1 MLPSFSYLG
10 EHTGFRGTIKNS
22 PRDFVVTELEVPEL
36 LLRDARAELLQ
47 ESSEAPPA
55 QSRPCPREP
64 KKRRPEPPGPGALGC
79 PRHAAPGPPGR
90 GPSRAGGGSAA
101 SPGRSQR
108 ERDPDLQPGPGE
120 APVLESLL
128 GKPVS
133 ELLNK
138 FACDVKDAWGLEN
151 NADAG
156 AREFSLGPRL
166 DKKIR
171 ADLHSAVRQKYPFLV
186 TVTKDNEMIVK
197 GNPDYREL
205 CQLVTEKETSD
216 FFKFLDAKL
225 ENSTFSFEP
234 DGNKEHRKTVHHF
247 INRKFG
253 KLLETKS
260 FTMTDANDQPNTSI
274 IVRFREKSLSRKRCA
289 GGFQKQDVYT
299 AFTLQKE
306 NLETL
311 EAIGLLA
318 VELDV
323 LPSDFS
329 YTGIKDKKAI
339 TLQPMVVKKVTPE
352 RLKEIGNK
360 MEKKGMKIYNI
371 RPAYQHLRLGQL
383 KGNHFDI
390 VVRDLQH
397 HSHDTS
403 ADLKERISEAVE
415 SVETKGF
422 VNYYGPQRFGQ
433 GQIVQTDQI
442 GLALLNEK
450 MVKAVKLFFMPEDT
464 DDPVNNAKRY
474 FLQTEDAKGTLVML
488 PEFKVREKM
497 LLRALNRY
505 GVNHEGCTKGWLN
518 IPHSL
523 RIFYVHAYCSKI
535 WNEAASYRLKTYGS
549 KVVEGDLVFLEE
561 IDESI
566 SLNDK
571 VSLLVKVSIPYCE
584 DSCQVASGR
593 TRGNS
598 LKLYQKKLGYVHVVT
613 ASEESANKYSIY
625 QISLFFSSKVVLPMV
640 GHSIKYPSNKVG
652 QWYHERLS
660 KDELELCKFRVSPL
674 QLNIPGCY
682 RLILKNVQNLSYF
695 LESSEKEIKI
705 EDNHLN
711 DLKVSL
717 HISFDLDP
725 SCYATVC
732 LREIMKCHF

>member
-1 MLPSFSYLG
+1 MLRCFSYRAG
-10 EHTGFRGTIKNS
+10 HAGFRGTIKNS
-22 PRDFVVTELEVPEL
+22 PSDFVVTELEAPAPL
-36 LLRDARAELLQ
+36 PRASRAELLQ
-47 ESSEAPPA
+47 KASEAPPA
-55 QSRPCPREP
+55 QGSPCPREA
-64 KKRRPEPPGPGALGC
+64 KARRTEPPGPAAPRC
-79 PRHAAPGPPGR
+79 PRAAAPP
-90 GPSRAGGGSAA
+90 GGGCAA
-101 SPGRSQR
+101 CPGERER
-108 ERDPDLQPGPGE
+108 ERDLELQSGLGE

-133 ELLNK
+133 ELLNR
-138 FACDVKDAWGLEN
+138 FACGLKDAWASEN
-151 NADAG
+151 NADADT
-156 AREFSLGPRL
+156 REFSLGPRM

-171 ADLHSAVRQKYPFLV
+171 AALHSAVRQKFPFLV

-234 DGNKEHRKTVHHF
+234 DGSKEHRKIVHHF

-260 FTMTDANDQPNTSI
+260 FSVKDLNDQPNMSI
-274 IVRFREKSLSRKRCA
+274 MVRFREKSWSRKRSAA
-289 GGFQKQDVYT
+289 GFPKKDVYT

-318 VELDV
+318 AELDV

-352 RLKEIGNK
+352 RLKKIGNK
-360 MEKKGMKIYNI
+360 MEKRGIKICNI
-371 RPAYQHLRLGQL
+371 HPAYQHLRLGQL

-390 VVRDLQH
+390 IVRDLQP
-397 HSHDTS
+397 HSNDSS
-403 ADLKERISEAVE
+403 ADLKERISEAME
-415 SVETKGF
+415 SVKTKGF

-433 GQIVQTDQI
+433 GQIVQADQI

-450 MVKAVKLFFMPEDT
+450 MVEAVKLFFTPEDT

-549 KVVEGDLVFLEE
+549 KVVEGDLIFLEE
-561 IDESI
+561 NDESI

-571 VSLLVKVSIPYCE
+571 
-584 DSCQVASGR
+584 
-593 TRGNS
+593 
-598 LKLYQKKLGYVHVVT
+598 VHVVT

-625 QISLFFSSKVVLPMV
+625 QVVLPMV

-695 LESSEKEIKI
+695 LESSEKEMKM

-711 DLKVSL
+711 DLNVSL

-732 LREIMKCHF
+732 LREIMKCDF

>member
-1 MLPSFSYLG
+1 MLPSFSYLTG
-10 EHTGFRGTIKNS
+10 HTGFRGTIKNS
-22 PRDFVVTELEVPEL
+22 PGDFVVTEIEVPERF
-36 LLRDARAELLQ
+36 LRDAGAELPR
-47 ESSEAPPA
+47 EGSEALPE
-55 QSRPCPREP
+55 QSGPCPRRPKARRTEP
-64 KKRRPEPPGPGALGC
+64 PDPGAPLSPRRALLAPSERGPGRAAPPGQSGSEGAPEPQSGLETAAALEALLGQAVSEALGAFARGVKAAWGPGSGA
-79 PRHAAPGPPGR
+79 
-90 GPSRAGGGSAA
+90 SAGT
-101 SPGRSQR
+101 
-108 ERDPDLQPGPGE
+108 GE
-120 APVLESLL
+120 L
-128 GKPVS
+128 
-133 ELLNK
+133 
-138 FACDVKDAWGLEN
+138 
-151 NADAG
+151 
-156 AREFSLGPRL
+156 SLGPWP
-166 DKKIR
+166 DKKSR
-171 ADLHSAVRQKYPFLV
+171 ADLHSAVRQKFPFLI

-197 GNPDYREL
+197 GNADYREL
-205 CQLVTEKETSD
+205 RQLVTEKETSD

-234 DGNKEHRKTVHHF
+234 DGNKEHRKVVHHF

-260 FTMTDANDQPNTSI
+260 FPVADGSDQPNMSI
-274 IVRFREKSLSRKRCA
+274 MVRFREKCWSRKRSA
-289 GGFQKQDVYT
+289 GGSQEKQDVYT

-318 VELDV
+318 AELDV

-339 TLQPMVVKKVTPE
+339 TFQPMVVKKVTPE
-352 RLKEIGNK
+352 RLKGIENQV
-360 MEKKGMKIYNI
+360 EKKGIRIYNI
-371 RPAYQHLRLGQL
+371 RSAYQHLRLGQL

-390 VVRDLQH
+390 IVRDLQH
-397 HSHDTS
+397 HSHDSS
-403 ADLKERISEAVE
+403 ADLKERIAEAME
-415 SVETKGF
+415 NVETKGF

-442 GLALLNEK
+442 GLALLSEK
-450 MVKAVKLFFMPEDT
+450 MVQAVKLFFTPEDT
-464 DDPVNNAKRY
+464 GDPVNNAKRY

-505 GVNHEGCTKGWLN
+505 GVSHEGCTKGWLN

-535 WNEAASYRLKTYGS
+535 WNEAASYRLKVYGL
-549 KVVEGDLVFLEE
+549 KVVEGDLVFSEE
-561 IDESI
+561 NDESI

-571 VSLLVKVSIPYCE
+571 
-584 DSCQVASGR
+584 
-593 TRGNS
+593 
-598 LKLYQKKLGYVHVVT
+598 VHVVT
-613 ASEESANKYSIY
+613 ASEESAKKYSIY
-625 QISLFFSSKVVLPMV
+625 QVVLPMV
-640 GHSIKYPSNKVG
+640 GHSIKYPSNKLG

-660 KDELELCKFRVSPL
+660 KDELEMCKFRVSSL

-682 RLILKNVQNLSYF
+682 RLLLKHVQNLSFF
-695 LESSEKEIKI
+695 LESGEKGIKI

-711 DLKVSL
+711 DPKVSL

-732 LREIMKCHF
+732 LREIMKCDF

>member
-1 MLPSFSYLG
+1 MLPSFSYLT

-22 PRDFVVTELEVPEL
+22 PRDFVVTELEVPQL
-36 LLRDARAELLQ
+36 FLRDTRAELPQ
-47 ESSEAPPA
+47 KTSEAPPG
-55 QSRPCPREP
+55 QSSPCPRQP
-64 KKRRPEPPGPGALGC
+64 KKRRTEPPGPGAAEC
-79 PRHAAPGPPGR
+79 PRGAAPGPAGCGPG
-90 GPSRAGGGSAA
+90 RAGGGCAA
-101 SPGRSQR
+101 SPDKSGPEGDSELRSSGLR
-108 ERDPDLQPGPGE
+108 EG
-120 APVLESLL
+120 PVLESLL

-133 ELLNK
+133 ERLSK
-138 FACDVKDAWGLEN
+138 FACDLKDAWGLEN
-151 NADAG
+151 SADAG
-156 AREFSLGPRL
+156 IREFSLGPRL

-171 ADLHSAVRQKYPFLV
+171 ADLHSAVRQKFPFLV

-205 CQLVTEKETSD
+205 CRLVTEKETSD

-234 DGNKEHRKTVHHF
+234 DGNKEHRKIVHHF

-260 FTMTDANDQPNTSI
+260 FTVTDVNDQPNMSI
-274 IVRFREKSLSRKRCA
+274 MVRFREKSWSRKRSA
-289 GGFQKQDVYT
+289 GCFQENQGVYT

-318 VELDV
+318 AELDV

-360 MEKKGMKIYNI
+360 MEKKGIRIFNI
-371 RPAYQHLRLGQL
+371 RSAYQHLRLGQL

-390 VVRDLQH
+390 VVRDLRH
-397 HSHDTS
+397 HNHDCS
-403 ADLKERISEAVE
+403 ADLKGRISEAMQN
-415 SVETKGF
+415 VETKGF

-450 MVKAVKLFFMPEDT
+450 MVKAVNLFFTPEDT

-474 FLQTEDAKGTLVML
+474 FLQTEDAKGTLGML

-561 IDESI
+561 NYESV
-566 SLNDK
+566 SMNDK
-571 VSLLVKVSIPYCE
+571 
-584 DSCQVASGR
+584 
-593 TRGNS
+593 
-598 LKLYQKKLGYVHVVT
+598 VHVVT

-625 QISLFFSSKVVLPMV
+625 QVVLPMV

-652 QWYHERLS
+652 QWYRERLS
-660 KDELELCKFRVSPL
+660 KDELDLCKFRVSSL

-682 RLILKNVQNLSYF
+682 RLILKNIQNLSYF
-695 LESSEKEIKI
+695 LEGFEEGIKI
-705 EDNHLN
+705 EDNLLN
-711 DLKVSL
+711 DLKLSL
-717 HISFDLDP
+717 HVSFDLDS

-732 LREIMKCHF
+732 LREIMKCDF

>member
-1 MLPSFSYLG
+1 MLPSFSYLT
-10 EHTGFRGTIKNS
+10 EHRGFRGTIKNS
-22 PRDFVVTELEVPEL
+22 PSDFVVTELEVPEL
-36 LLRDARAELLQ
+36 LLRDTRAGLLQ
-47 ESSEAPPA
+47 ETSEAPPA
-55 QSRPCPREP
+55 QSSPC
-64 KKRRPEPPGPGALGC
+64 
-79 PRHAAPGPPGR
+79 
-90 GPSRAGGGSAA
+90 RAGGGCAA
-101 SPGRSQR
+101 PPGRSER
-108 ERDPDLQPGPGE
+108 EGDPGLQSGLGE

-133 ELLNK
+133 ELLSK
-138 FACDVKDAWGLEN
+138 FACDVKGAWGLEN
-151 NADAG
+151 DADAG
-156 AREFSLGPRL
+156 TREFSLGPRL

-234 DGNKEHRKTVHHF
+234 DGNKEHRKIVHHF

-260 FTMTDANDQPNTSI
+260 FTVTDVNDQPNMSI
-274 IVRFREKSLSRKRCA
+274 MVRFREKSGSRKRCA
-289 GGFQKQDVYT
+289 GGFQEKQDVYT

-318 VELDV
+318 AELDV

-371 RPAYQHLRLGQL
+371 HPAYQHLRLGQL

-390 VVRDLQH
+390 IVRDLQH
-397 HSHDTS
+397 HNHDSS
-403 ADLKERISEAVE
+403 ADLKERIAEAVE
-415 SVETKGF
+415 SVKTKGF

-450 MVKAVKLFFMPEDT
+450 MVKAVKLFFTPEDT

-497 LLRALNRY
+497 LLRALHRY
-505 GVNHEGCTKGWLN
+505 GVNHEGCTKGWLS

-561 IDESI
+561 NDESI

-571 VSLLVKVSIPYCE
+571 
-584 DSCQVASGR
+584 
-593 TRGNS
+593 
-598 LKLYQKKLGYVHVVT
+598 VHVVT

-625 QISLFFSSKVVLPMV
+625 QVVLPMV

-652 QWYHERLS
+652 EWYHERLS

-674 QLNIPGCY
+674 QLNVPGCY
-682 RLILKNVQNLSYF
+682 RPILKNVQNLSYF

-732 LREIMKCHF
+732 LREIMKCDF

>member
-1 MLPSFSYLG
+1 MLPSFSYLS
-10 EHTGFRGTIKNS
+10 EHTGFRGTIKNA
-22 PRDFVVTELEVPEL
+22 PGDFVVTELEVPEL
-36 LLRDARAELLQ
+36 FLGDSRAELLHK
-47 ESSEAPPA
+47 SGEAPPA
-55 QSRPCPREP
+55 QSSLCPREP
-64 KKRRPEPPGPGALGC
+64 KRRRTEPPGPSA
-79 PRHAAPGPPGR
+79 PRGDAAPGAPGQ
-90 GPSRAGGGSAA
+90 GPGRAGGGCGG
-101 SPGRSQR
+101 SPGKR
-108 ERDPDLQPGPGE
+108 EREGEPELQPGLGE

-133 ELLNK
+133 ELLHK
-138 FACDVKDAWGLEN
+138 FACDVKDAWGSEN
-151 NADAG
+151 NADA
-156 AREFSLGPRL
+156 AAMEFSLGPRL

-171 ADLHSAVRQKYPFLV
+171 ADLHSAVRQKFPFLV
-186 TVTKDNEMIVK
+186 TLTKDNEMVVK

-260 FTMTDANDQPNTSI
+260 FTVTDVNDQPNTSI
-274 IVRFREKSLSRKRCA
+274 MVRFREKSWSRKRCA
-289 GGFQKQDVYT
+289 GGFQEKQDVYT

-318 VELDV
+318 AELDV

-371 RPAYQHLRLGQL
+371 RPAHQHLRLGQL

-390 VVRDLQH
+390 VVRALQH
-397 HSHDTS
+397 HSHDSS
-403 ADLKERISEAVE
+403 ADLKERIAEAVE

-450 MVKAVKLFFMPEDT
+450 MVKAVKLFFTPEDT

-474 FLQTEDAKGTLVML
+474 FLQTEDAKGTLAML

-561 IDESI
+561 NDESI

-571 VSLLVKVSIPYCE
+571 V
-584 DSCQVASGR
+584 
-593 TRGNS
+593 
-598 LKLYQKKLGYVHVVT
+598 HVVT
-613 ASEESANKYSIY
+613 AAEESANKYSIY
-625 QISLFFSSKVVLPMV
+625 QVVLPMV

-711 DLKVSL
+711 DLQVSL

-732 LREIMKCHF
+732 LREIMKCDF

>member
-1 MLPSFSYLG
+1 MLPSFSYLT

-22 PRDFVVTELEVPEL
+22 PRDFVVTELEI
-36 LLRDARAELLQ
+36 
-47 ESSEAPPA
+47 S
-55 QSRPCPREP
+55 PCPQEP
-64 KKRRPEPPGPGALGC
+64 KKRRTEPPGPSAPGC
-79 PRHAAPGPPGR
+79 PRDAAPGPPGR
-90 GPSRAGGGSAA
+90 GPSCAA
-101 SPGRSQR
+101 SLGKNER
-108 ERDPDLQPGPGE
+108 EGDPDLQPDLGE
-120 APVLESLL
+120 ASVLDSLL
-128 GKPVS
+128 GKPMS

-151 NADAG
+151 NSDAG

-260 FTMTDANDQPNTSI
+260 FTVTDVNDQSNTSI
-274 IVRFREKSLSRKRCA
+274 MVRFREKSSSRKRCS
-289 GGFQKQDVYT
+289 GGFQEKQDVYT

-318 VELDV
+318 AELDV

-390 VVRDLQH
+390 VVRDLQQ
-397 HSHDTS
+397 HSHDSS
-403 ADLKERISEAVE
+403 ADLKDRISEAVE

-450 MVKAVKLFFMPEDT
+450 MVKAVKLFFTPEDT

-561 IDESI
+561 NDESI

-571 VSLLVKVSIPYCE
+571 
-584 DSCQVASGR
+584 
-593 TRGNS
+593 
-598 LKLYQKKLGYVHVVT
+598 VHVVT

-625 QISLFFSSKVVLPMV
+625 QVVLPMV
-640 GHSIKYPSNKVG
+640 GHSVKYPSNKVG

-705 EDNHLN
+705 EDDHLN

-732 LREIMKCHF
+732 LREIMKCDF

>member
-1 MLPSFSYLG
+1 MLPSFSYLT

-22 PRDFVVTELEVPEL
+22 PADFVVTEIEVPEGFPG
-36 LLRDARAELLQ
+36 DSRAVLPQ
-47 ESSEAPPA
+47 ETSEAPPER
-55 QSRPCPREP
+55 SGPCPRQP
-64 KKRRPEPPGPGALGC
+64 KQRRAEAPGPGAPPC
-79 PRHAAPGPPGR
+79 PRGAALGTPERAPG
-90 GPSRAGGGSAA
+90 RAGGGCAA
-101 SPGRSQR
+101 SPGRKQR
-108 ERDPDLQPGPGE
+108 EGSPEPKSGLEE
-120 APVLESLL
+120 ARLESLL
-128 GKPVS
+128 GKPMS
-133 ELLNK
+133 ELLDK
-138 FACDVKDAWGLEN
+138 FACDLKQAWGFEKIP
-151 NADAG
+151 NAG
-156 AREFSLGPRL
+156 TRELSLGTRL
-166 DKKIR
+166 DKKSR
-171 ADLHSAVRQKYPFLV
+171 ADLHSAVRQKFPFLV

-197 GNPDYREL
+197 GNADYREL
-205 CQLVTEKETSD
+205 CQLVTEKEASD

-234 DGNKEHRKTVHHF
+234 DGNKEHRKLVHHF
-247 INRKFG
+247 LNRKFG

-260 FTMTDANDQPNTSI
+260 FTVTDVNDQPNMSI
-274 IVRFREKSLSRKRCA
+274 TVRFREKCGSRKRSA
-289 GGFQKQDVYT
+289 GGSQEKQDVYT
-299 AFTLQKE
+299 AFTLQKA

-318 VELDV
+318 AELDV

-339 TLQPMVVKKVTPE
+339 TFQPMVVKKVTPE

-360 MEKKGMKIYNI
+360 IEKKGMRIYNI
-371 RPAYQHLRLGQL
+371 RSTCQHLRLGQL

-390 VVRDLQH
+390 VVRDLQQ
-397 HSHDTS
+397 HSHDSS
-403 ADLKERISEAVE
+403 ADLKKRISEAMENVQ
-415 SVETKGF
+415 TKGF

-442 GLALLNEK
+442 GLALLSEK
-450 MVKAVKLFFMPEDT
+450 MVEAVKLFFTPEDT

-535 WNEAASYRLKTYGS
+535 WNEAASYRLKIYGL
-549 KVVEGDLVFLEE
+549 KVVEGDLVLSEE
-561 IDESI
+561 NDKSI

-571 VSLLVKVSIPYCE
+571 
-584 DSCQVASGR
+584 
-593 TRGNS
+593 
-598 LKLYQKKLGYVHVVT
+598 VHVVT
-613 ASEESANKYSIY
+613 ASEESAKKYSIY
-625 QISLFFSSKVVLPMV
+625 QVVLPMV

-652 QWYHERLS
+652 QWYRERLS
-660 KDELELCKFRVSPL
+660 KDELEMCKFRVSPL

-695 LESSEKEIKI
+695 LEGDEKGIKI

-732 LREIMKCHF
+732 LREIMKCDF

>member
-1 MLPSFSYLG
+1 MLPSFSYLT
-10 EHTGFRGTIKNS
+10 EHIGFRGTIKNS
-22 PRDFVVTELEVPEL
+22 PRDFVVTELEVPQL
-36 LLRDARAELLQ
+36 FLRDTRAELLQ
-47 ESSEAPPA
+47 KTSEALPA
-55 QSRPCPREP
+55 QGSPCPREP
-64 KKRRPEPPGPGALGC
+64 KKRRTEPPGPGAPGC
-79 PRHAAPGPPGR
+79 
-90 GPSRAGGGSAA
+90 PSRAGGSCAA
-101 SPGRSQR
+101 SPGKS
-108 ERDPDLQPGPGE
+108 ESEGDPELQSSLGE

-138 FACDVKDAWGLEN
+138 FACDLKDTWGLEN
-151 NADAG
+151 NTDAG
-156 AREFSLGPRL
+156 TMEFSLGPRL
-166 DKKIR
+166 DKKTR
-171 ADLHSAVRQKYPFLV
+171 AGLHSAVRQKFPFLV

-197 GNPDYREL
+197 GNADYREL

-225 ENSTFSFEP
+225 ENSTFSFAP
-234 DGNKEHRKTVHHF
+234 DGNKEHRKIVHHF

-260 FTMTDANDQPNTSI
+260 FTVTDVNDKPNMSI
-274 IVRFREKSLSRKRCA
+274 MVRFREKSWSRKRSA
-289 GGFQKQDVYT
+289 GGFQEKQDVYT

-318 VELDV
+318 AELDI

-397 HSHDTS
+397 HSHDS
-403 ADLKERISEAVE
+403 SVDLKERISEAME

-450 MVKAVKLFFMPEDT
+450 MVKAVKLFFTPEDN

-549 KVVEGDLVFLEE
+549 KVVEGDLVCLEE
-561 IDESI
+561 NDESI

-571 VSLLVKVSIPYCE
+571 
-584 DSCQVASGR
+584 
-593 TRGNS
+593 
-598 LKLYQKKLGYVHVVT
+598 VHVVT

-625 QISLFFSSKVVLPMV
+625 QVVLPMV

-652 QWYHERLS
+652 QWYHERLC
-660 KDELELCKFRVSPL
+660 KDELELCKFRVSSL

-705 EDNHLN
+705 EDKHLN

-732 LREIMKCHF
+732 LREIMKCNF

>member
-1 MLPSFSYLG
+1 MLPALSYLT
-10 EHTGFRGTIKNS
+10 EHRGFRGSVKAS
-22 PRDFVVTELEVPEL
+22 PGDFVVTEIEGPERFLGDPRAQCRQKGSEVQPG
-36 LLRDARAELLQ
+36 R
-47 ESSEAPPA
+47 SG
-55 QSRPCPREP
+55 PCPQQP
-64 KKRRPEPPGPGALGC
+64 KKRRTEPPGEGECGEGAPEPEPEPG
-79 PRHAAPGPPGR
+79 
-90 GPSRAGGGSAA
+90 
-101 SPGRSQR
+101 
-108 ERDPDLQPGPGE
+108 LQE
-120 APVLESLL
+120 ATALESLL
-128 GKPVS
+128 GKPTS
-133 ELLNK
+133 ELLCK
-138 FACDVKDAWGLEN
+138 FACDLKDAWGLGN
-151 NADAG
+151 SASAG
-156 AREFSLGPRL
+156 AGEFSLGLRV
-166 DKKIR
+166 DKKSR
-171 ADLHSAVRQKYPFLV
+171 ADLHRAVRQKFPFLV
-186 TVTKDNEMIVK
+186 TVTKDNEVVVK
-197 GNPDYREL
+197 GNADYREL

-216 FFKFLDAKL
+216 FFTFLDAKV

-234 DGNKEHRKTVHHF
+234 DGNKEHRKVVHHF

-260 FTMTDANDQPNTSI
+260 FTVTDDSDQPNTSI
-274 IVRFREKSLSRKRCA
+274 MVRFREKCWSRKRSA
-289 GGFQKQDVYT
+289 GSFQEKQDVYT

-318 VELDV
+318 AELDV

-339 TLQPMVVKKVTPE
+339 TFQPMVVKKVTPE
-352 RLKEIGNK
+352 RLREIGNK
-360 MEKKGMKIYNI
+360 MEKKGMRIYNI
-371 RPAYQHLRLGQL
+371 RSAHQHLRLGQL

-397 HSHDTS
+397 HSHDSS
-403 ADLKERISEAVE
+403 ADLKERISEAIENVE
-415 SVETKGF
+415 KKGF

-450 MVKAVKLFFMPEDT
+450 MVKAVKLFFTPEDS

-474 FLQTEDAKGTLVML
+474 FLQTEDAKGTLMML

-535 WNEAASYRLKTYGS
+535 WNEAASYRLKIYGS
-549 KVVEGDLVFLEE
+549 KVVEGDLVLEE
-561 IDESI
+561 NDESI

-571 VSLLVKVSIPYCE
+571 
-584 DSCQVASGR
+584 
-593 TRGNS
+593 
-598 LKLYQKKLGYVHVVT
+598 VHVVT
-613 ASEESANKYSIY
+613 ASEESAKKYSIY
-625 QISLFFSSKVVLPMV
+625 QVVLPMV

-660 KDELELCKFRVSPL
+660 KDELEMCKFRVSPL

-695 LESSEKEIKI
+695 LARGDKENKI
-705 EDNHLN
+705 EDNHVN

-732 LREIMKCHF
+732 LREIMKCDF

>member
-1 MLPSFSYLG
+1 MLPSFGYVTD
-10 EHTGFRGTIKNS
+10 HPGFRGTIKNS
-22 PRDFVVTELEVPEL
+22 PSDFIVTEIEMPER
-36 LLRDARAELLQ
+36 LLRGARAESLQ
-47 ESSEAPPA
+47 KTSEALLE
-55 QSRPCPREP
+55 QSSLCLQHP
-64 KKRRPEPPGPGALGC
+64 KKLRTEPPGPRVEGCHGGA
-79 PRHAAPGPPGR
+79 
-90 GPSRAGGGSAA
+90 PSPS
-101 SPGRSQR
+101 
-108 ERDPDLQPGPGE
+108 ERDPRQAGGRCSATPDKNQHEAEPDAKPGLEE
-120 APVLESLL
+120 ASTLDSLL
-128 GKPVS
+128 GEPMS

-138 FACDVKDAWGLEN
+138 FACDLRDAWGLEN

-156 AREFSLGPRL
+156 TREISLGPVL
-166 DKKIR
+166 DKKNR
-171 ADLHSAVRQKYPFLV
+171 ADLHSAVRQKFPFLV

-197 GNPDYREL
+197 GNADYREL
-205 CQLVTEKETSD
+205 CQLVTEKETCD

-234 DGNKEHRKTVHHF
+234 DGNKEHRKVVHHF

-260 FTMTDANDQPNTSI
+260 FTVTDVNDRPNMSI
-274 IVRFREKSLSRKRCA
+274 MVRFREKSRSRKRSA
-289 GGFQKQDVYT
+289 GGFQEKQEVYT

-311 EAIGLLA
+311 EAIGFLA
-318 VELDV
+318 AELGV

-339 TLQPMVVKKVTPE
+339 TYQPMVVKKVTPE
-352 RLKEIGNK
+352 RLKEIGSK
-360 MEKKGMKIYNI
+360 VEKKGMRIHNI
-371 RPAYQHLRLGQL
+371 HSACQHLRLGQL

-390 VVRDLQH
+390 VVRDLKH
-397 HSHDTS
+397 HSHDS
-403 ADLKERISEAVE
+403 SVNLKEIISEAMENVK
-415 SVETKGF
+415 TKGF

-433 GQIVQTDQI
+433 GQNVQTDQI

-450 MVKAVKLFFMPEDT
+450 MVKAVKLFFTPEDT

-474 FLQTEDAKGTLVML
+474 FLQTEDAKGALVML

-518 IPHSL
+518 IPHSM

-535 WNEAASYRLKTYGS
+535 WNEAASYRLKIYGS
-549 KVVEGDLVFLEE
+549 KVVEGDLVLSEE
-561 IDESI
+561 NAESV

-571 VSLLVKVSIPYCE
+571 V
-584 DSCQVASGR
+584 
-593 TRGNS
+593 
-598 LKLYQKKLGYVHVVT
+598 HVVT
-613 ASEESANKYSIY
+613 APEESANKYSIN
-625 QISLFFSSKVVLPMV
+625 QVVLPMV

-652 QWYHERLS
+652 QWYRERLS
-660 KDELELCKFRVSPL
+660 KDELQMCKFRVSPL

-682 RLILKNVQNLSYF
+682 RPILKNVQNLSYF
-695 LESSEKEIKI
+695 LEGSEKGIEI

-711 DLKVSL
+711 ESKVSL
-717 HISFDLDP
+717 HLSFDLDP

-732 LREIMKCHF
+732 LREIMKCDF

>member
-1 MLPSFSYLG
+1 MLPSFSYLS
-10 EHTGFRGTIKNS
+10 EHIGFRGTIKNS
-22 PRDFVVTELEVPEL
+22 PRDFVVTELEMPE
-36 LLRDARAELLQ
+36 Q
-47 ESSEAPPA
+47 TES
-55 QSRPCPREP
+55 
-64 KKRRPEPPGPGALGC
+64 PGPGAPGC
-79 PRHAAPGPPGR
+79 PRDAAPEPPGR
-90 GPSRAGGGSAA
+90 GPGRAGGGYAA
-101 SPGRSQR
+101 SPGASER
-108 ERDPDLQPGPGE
+108 EGDPELMSGLGE
-120 APVLESLL
+120 ASVLESLL

-138 FACDVKDAWGLEN
+138 FACDLKDSWGLEN

-156 AREFSLGPRL
+156 TGEFSLGPRL

-171 ADLHSAVRQKYPFLV
+171 ANLHSAVRQKFPFLV

-205 CQLVTEKETSD
+205 RQLVTEKETSE

-234 DGNKEHRKTVHHF
+234 DGNKEHRKIVHHF

-260 FTMTDANDQPNTSI
+260 FTVTDVNDQPNMSI
-274 IVRFREKSLSRKRCA
+274 MVRFREKSWSRKRSA
-289 GGFQKQDVYT
+289 GGFQEKQDVYT

-318 VELDV
+318 AELDV

-390 VVRDLQH
+390 VVRDLQN
-397 HSHDTS
+397 HSHDSS
-403 ADLKERISEAVE
+403 ADLKKRISEAME

-450 MVKAVKLFFMPEDT
+450 MVKAVKLFFTPEDT

-497 LLRALNRY
+497 LLRAVNRY

-561 IDESI
+561 NDESI

-571 VSLLVKVSIPYCE
+571 
-584 DSCQVASGR
+584 
-593 TRGNS
+593 
-598 LKLYQKKLGYVHVVT
+598 VHVVT

-625 QISLFFSSKVVLPMV
+625 QVVLPMV

-652 QWYHERLS
+652 QWYRERLS

-682 RLILKNVQNLSYF
+682 RLILKKVQNLSYF

-732 LREIMKCHF
+732 LREIMKCDF

>member
-1 MLPSFSYLG
+1 MLPCFSYLT

-36 LLRDARAELLQ
+36 FLRETRAELLQ
-47 ESSEAPPA
+47 KTSEAPPA
-55 QSRPCPREP
+55 QSSLCPREP
-64 KKRRPEPPGPGALGC
+64 KKRRTEPPGPAAPGC
-79 PRHAAPGPPGR
+79 PRDAAPGPPGR
-90 GPSRAGGGSAA
+90 GPSRAGGGCAA
-101 SPGRSQR
+101 SPGRNER
-108 ERDPDLQPGPGE
+108 EGDPDLQSGLGE

-128 GKPVS
+128 GRPVS

-138 FACDVKDAWGLEN
+138 FACDVKDAWGLET

-156 AREFSLGPRL
+156 AGEFSLGPRL

-260 FTMTDANDQPNTSI
+260 FTVTDVNDQSNMSI
-274 IVRFREKSLSRKRCA
+274 MVRFREKSLSRKRCA
-289 GGFQKQDVYT
+289 GGFQEKQDVYT
-299 AFTLQKE
+299 
-306 NLETL
+306 
-311 EAIGLLA
+311 
-318 VELDV
+318 
-323 LPSDFS
+323 DFS

-352 RLKEIGNK
+352 RLKEIGSK

-390 VVRDLQH
+390 VVRHLQH
-397 HSHDTS
+397 HSHDSS

-450 MVKAVKLFFMPEDT
+450 MVKAVKLFFTPEDT

-561 IDESI
+561 NDESI

-571 VSLLVKVSIPYCE
+571 
-584 DSCQVASGR
+584 
-593 TRGNS
+593 
-598 LKLYQKKLGYVHVVT
+598 VHVVT

-625 QISLFFSSKVVLPMV
+625 QVVLPMV

-682 RLILKNVQNLSYF
+682 RLILKKVQNLSYF
-695 LESSEKEIKI
+695 LESSEKETKI

-725 SCYATVC
+725 SCYATVF
-732 LREIMKCHF
+732 LREIMKCDF

>member
-1 MLPSFSYLG
+1 MLPSFSYLT

-36 LLRDARAELLQ
+36 LLGHSRAELLQ
-47 ESSEAPPA
+47 KTGAA
-55 QSRPCPREP
+55 QSSPCPRQP
-64 KKRRPEPPGPGALGC
+64 KRRRPEPRGPAAAGC
-79 PRHAAPGPPGR
+79 PREAAPEPPGR
-90 GPSRAGGGSAA
+90 GPSRAGGGCAA
-101 SPGRSQR
+101 SPGRS
-108 ERDPDLQPGPGE
+108 EPEGDAGLQSGLGE

-128 GKPVS
+128 GQPVS
-133 ELLNK
+133 ELLHK
-138 FACDVKDAWGLEN
+138 FACDLKDAWSLEN
-151 NADAG
+151 SADAG
-156 AREFSLGPRL
+156 TWEFSLGPRL

-171 ADLHSAVRQKYPFLV
+171 ADLHSAVRQKFPFLV
-186 TVTKDNEMIVK
+186 TVTKGNEMIVK

-234 DGNKEHRKTVHHF
+234 DGNKQHRKIVHHF

-260 FTMTDANDQPNTSI
+260 FTVTDLNDQPNMSI
-274 IVRFREKSLSRKRCA
+274 MVRFREKCWSRKRSA
-289 GGFQKQDVYT
+289 GGLQEKQDVYT

-318 VELDV
+318 AELDV

-397 HSHDTS
+397 HSHDSS
-403 ADLKERISEAVE
+403 ADLKERVSEAME
-415 SVETKGF
+415 SVEAKGF

-450 MVKAVKLFFMPEDT
+450 MVKAVKLFFTPEDT

-474 FLQTEDAKGTLVML
+474 FLQTEDAKGTLMML

-561 IDESI
+561 NDESI
-566 SLNDK
+566 PLSDK
-571 VSLLVKVSIPYCE
+571 
-584 DSCQVASGR
+584 
-593 TRGNS
+593 
-598 LKLYQKKLGYVHVVT
+598 VHVVT

-625 QISLFFSSKVVLPMV
+625 QVVLPMV
-640 GHSIKYPSNKVG
+640 GHSIKYPRNKVG

-695 LESSEKEIKI
+695 LESSEKEINI
-705 EDNHLN
+705 EDNHVK

-732 LREIMKCHF
+732 LREIMKCDF

>member
-22 PRDFVVTELEVPEL
+22 PSDFVVTELEVPEL
-36 LLRDARAELLQ
+36 LLGDARAELLPKAG
-47 ESSEAPPA
+47 EAPPA
-55 QSRPCPREP
+55 QSRLCPREP
-64 KKRRPEPPGPGALGC
+64 KRRRPEPAGPGAPAC
-79 PRHAAPGPPGR
+79 PRDAAAGPPGL

-101 SPGRSQR
+101 PPGRNER
-108 ERDPDLQPGPGE
+108 EGDPDLQPGLGE

-133 ELLNK
+133 ELLNR
-138 FACDVKDAWGLEN
+138 FACDVRDAWGLEN

-156 AREFSLGPRL
+156 AKEFSLGPRL

-171 ADLHSAVRQKYPFLV
+171 ADIHSAVRQKYPFLV

-197 GNPDYREL
+197 GNHDYREL

-260 FTMTDANDQPNTSI
+260 FTMIDVSDQPSTSI
-274 IVRFREKSLSRKRCA
+274 IVRFREKTSCRKRCA
-289 GGFQKQDVYT
+289 GRFQEKPDVYT

-397 HSHDTS
+397 HTHDTS

-450 MVKAVKLFFMPEDT
+450 MVKAVKLFFTPEDT

-561 IDESI
+561 NDESI

-571 VSLLVKVSIPYCE
+571 
-584 DSCQVASGR
+584 
-593 TRGNS
+593 
-598 LKLYQKKLGYVHVVT
+598 VHVVT

-625 QISLFFSSKVVLPMV
+625 QVVLPMV

-682 RLILKNVQNLSYF
+682 RLILKNVLNLSYF

-732 LREIMKCHF
+732 LREIMKCDF